1 MQEGGAFMTIDEAI
15 RTLITIQDTEYPFM
29 SLYLNT
35 RWDNEQQRE
44 RVRIFWKH
52 CQADTMTK
60 MTEGNDSRK
69 SLEHD
74 LKRSD
79 SYVEHLIHQ
88 FTDTPYHGIAV
99 FACHA
104 LDTFLVYRSTVPFS
118 PQFVISSRPQIRQ
131 LVYRRN
137 EFARALVLLVATD
150 HARIVEVQLGGITLE
165 KALEREVP
173 GRHKQGGWSQMRFQ
187 RHIKDQMEHHHKEVA
202 DEVTRLFDTESPAY
216 IILGGQDHILASFKR
231 FLPERLVDKMA
242 AVLPLDRHTPEPTI
256 VEHVRRTLQSRQGGT
271 EEKLV
276 SDLIQRAL
284 THRHAVLGL
293 HDTLRAA
300 LNKQVYELLL
310 SEQFSALGWRCG
322 HCGIF
327 GEGSLSICTSCSTQA
342 NVAEVGEE
350 LLQAVLRQGGTVNV
364 VHHHRQ
370 LEEAGGIGALLRY

>member
-1 MQEGGAFMTIDEAI
+1 MTIDEAI
-15 RTLITIQDTEYPFM
+15 RSLTTIQDTDYPFL

-35 RWDNEQQRE
+35 RWDNEQQRQ
-44 RVRIFWKH
+44 RVRIFWKN
-52 CQADTMTK
+52 CQADTMAK
-60 MTEGNDSRK
+60 MTEGNDFRK

-74 LKRSD
+74 VKRID
-79 SYVEHLIHQ
+79 SYIEHLIQQ

-118 PQFVISSRPQIRQ
+118 PQFAISSRPQIRQ
-131 LVYRRN
+131 LVYRRD
-137 EFARALVLLVATD
+137 EFAGALVVLVATD

-165 KALEREVP
+165 KALEREVQ

-202 DEVTRLFDTESPAY
+202 EEVTRLFDMESPAY
-216 IILGGQDHILASFKR
+216 VILGGQDHILASFKR
-231 FLPERLVDKMA
+231 FLPERLLDKMA
-242 AVLPLDRHTPEPTI
+242 AMLPLDRHTPEPAI
-256 VEHVRRTLQSRQGGT
+256 IEHVRRTLQSRERVA

-276 SDLIQRAL
+276 GELIQRAL

-293 HDTLRAA
+293 HDTLRAV

-322 HCGIF
+322 RCGTL
-327 GEGSLSICTSCSTQA
+327 GEGSLSICTSCGTQA

-350 LLQAVLRQGGTVNV
+350 LLQAVLRRGGTVNMLP
-364 VHHHRQ
+364 HHRQ